1 MNETFVLADS
11 RVRDSQVK
19 VQCAAM
25 LTCDNRVRSE
35 RAFESGRA
43 FQSEGSWSARVIHLD
58 CVAMKVFVGSVGAP
72 DPWALHLF

>member
-35 RAFESGRA
+35 RAF
-43 FQSEGSWSARVIHLD
+43 QSEGSWSARGIHLD
-58 CVAMKVFVGSVGAP
+58 RVAVKVFVGSVGAP

>member
-1 MNETFVLADS
+1 MNETYLPADN
-11 RVRDSQVK
+11 RVRCSQVK

-43 FQSEGSWSARVIHLD
+43 FQSEGSWSARGIHLD
-58 CVAMKVFVGSVGAP
+58 CVAVKEFVGSGGAP